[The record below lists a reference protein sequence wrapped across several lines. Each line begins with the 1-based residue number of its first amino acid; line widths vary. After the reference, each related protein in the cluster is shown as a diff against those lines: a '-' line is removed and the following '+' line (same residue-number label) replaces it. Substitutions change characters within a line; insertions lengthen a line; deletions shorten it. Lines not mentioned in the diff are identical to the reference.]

1 MTKETK
7 QLNSLEQ
14 ALDKAEKKDK
24 VEAVKEKGQEQKE
37 RRRLQAAKRLEAK
50 YANEKR
56 VLAKKIYSWAG
67 KFSQTDNY
75 CHLNKYYEEGLEVF
89 CSGWGHEIPYACTF
103 GCWSRL
109 RLKPDGSFVY
119 GAGYRSHGISTR
131 FLLKT
136 PKELKDKL
144 CYEYLK
150 EFARTIKSLEVYAYI
165 RQ

>member
-1 MTKETK
+1 MTGKIIWLAKTLDEEI
-7 QLNSLEQ
+7 NSW
-14 ALDKAEKKDK
+14 
-24 VEAVKEKGQEQKE
+24 
-37 RRRLQAAKRLEAK
+37 K
-50 YANEKR
+50 YVMEW
-56 VLAKKIYSWAG
+56 AKKIEERYSDEKKALADSIFSWAN
-67 KFSQTDNY
+67 KFSQTEIYHDLLKKS
-75 CHLNKYYEEGLEVF
+75 LNQEMGLKVF
-89 CSGWGHEIPYACTF
+89 GHYWGHEIPYACTF